1 VMRHHRLVRSFEPG
15 VLNGDAVRI
24 EAWSGREFARRVDEA
39 MAIYV
44 RAMEYPH
51 YTGKQR
57 AVTARRHAA
66 NDGFACRAAIIG
78 DDVLVGF
85 AYGYTT
91 AKGQWWHD
99 LVRRA
104 VRPEVAADW
113 LTNAFELSELHV
125 LPHYQGRQIGR
136 RVLCELAAALPHS
149 SMLLSTP
156 DQDTRAFRLYRSLG
170 FVDLARHYLFPGDAR
185 PFAVL
190 GGRLPLTAPANGG

>member
-1 VMRHHRLVRSFEPG
+1 M
-15 VLNGDAVRI
+15 NGDAVRV
-24 EAWSGREFARRVDEA
+24 EAWSSREFSARVEEA

-44 RAMEYPH
+44 RAMQYPT

-57 AVTARRHAA
+57 AVTARRHTT
-66 NDGFACRAAIIG
+66 NEGFACRAAVVG

-91 AKGQWWHD
+91 ARGQWWHD
-99 LVRRA
+99 LVRKA
-104 VRPEVAADW
+104 LRPEVGADW

-125 LPHYQGRQIGR
+125 LPTYQGKGIGR
-136 RVLCELAAALPHS
+136 EVLCALAEALPHATI
-149 SMLLSTP
+149 LLSTP
-156 DQDTRAFRLYRSLG
+156 DQDTRAFRLYRDLG

-190 GGRLPLTAPANGG
+190 GARLPLPGRPDGG